1 MYKLQIKAYFF
12 FRVNNIL
19 IYTEEW
25 KLTIHSSLT
34 TETVQG
40 STLSLQS
47 VNDIERS
54 NGLSLGVLSVSDSV
68 SDNVLQ
74 KGLQD
79 TSDFL
84 IDQSRDTLDT
94 TSSGQ
99 SSDSWLGNTLNVVSQ
114 DLSVTLSATLSETFS
129 TFSSTGHCNII

>member
-1 MYKLQIKAYFF
+1 MNYYNK

-25 KLTIHSSLT
+25 KLAIHSISLT

-47 VNDIERS
+47 VDNVERS
-54 NGLSLGVLSVSDSV
+54 NSLSLGVLSVSDSV

-74 KGLQD
+74 EGLQD

-84 IDQSRDTLDT
+84 VDQSRNTLDT

-99 SSDSWLGNTLNVVSQ
+99 SSDGWLGDTLNVVSQ
-114 DLSVTLSATLSETFS
+114 DLSVTLSATLSESFS
-129 TFSSTGHCNII
+129 AFSSTRHCL

>member
-1 MYKLQIKAYFF
+1 MNYYNK

-25 KLTIHSSLT
+25 KLAIHSISLT

-47 VNDIERS
+47 VDNVERS
-54 NGLSLGVLSVSDSV
+54 NSLSLGVLSVSDSV

-74 KGLQD
+74 EGLQD

-84 IDQSRDTLDT
+84 VDQSRNTLDT

-99 SSDSWLGNTLNVVSQ
+99 SSDGWLGNTLNVVSQ

-129 TFSSTGHCNII
+129 SFSSTRHCM